1 MAPDGCES
9 QPWNTRS
16 VCPSDAPGALVT
28 PAPHPNPEKQPNN
41 LKRTLSVLASISGHS
56 QVECLLGSCT
66 RCFLPWFV
74 CHTPAQ
80 LRLAF
85 KSLQACC
92 GCIEQRP

>member
-16 VCPSDAPGALVT
+16 VCPSDAPGSASQ
-28 PAPHPNPEKQPNN
+28 PRKKQPNN
-41 LKRTLSVLASISGHS
+41 LQRTLSVLASISGQS

-85 KSLQACC
+85 KSLQAYC